1 MDNIDITAT
10 HNELLKASSVY
21 VSNLEKMAFNRKEG
35 SSKLIDEVN
44 QEIDEFLIDS
54 GRKFELFITDLDY
67 VALSSP
73 ESETMLEGVE
83 TDDDMAFAVVSDS
96 GINIV
101 GNKIKISIDWS
112 DVKYFIRNSDSFFT
126 VEMLDGGEI
135 YMSNVFLIDVLSEL
149 LLNYNSNS
157 DGVKILVLQELTI

>member
-1 MDNIDITAT
+1 MDNIDITVT
-10 HNELLKASSVY
+10 HNELLKASSIY
-21 VSNLEKMAFNRKEG
+21 VSNLEKMTFNRKEG

-83 TDDDMAFAVVSDS
+83 TDDDMAFAIVSDS
-96 GINIV
+96 GINVV
-101 GNKIKISIDWS
+101 GNKIKISIHWS

-135 YMSNVFLIDVLSEL
+135 YMSNVFLIDALSEL